1 MKLVFCGTP
10 HFAVPTLGALLAAG
24 HQIPLVVTQPDRPV
38 GRAKELMAPPV
49 KVAVIGCG
57 QPRGAEGALL
67 SMLATGDLKAKL
79 PT

>member
-10 HFAVPTLGALLAAG
+10 HFAVPTLEALLAAG

-49 KVAVIGCG
+49 KVAALSASIEVT
-57 QPRGAEGALL
+57 QPEKIRNNQDFRARL
-67 SMLATGDLKAKL
+67 
-79 PT
+79 

>member
-1 MKLVFCGTP
+1 MTIRN
-10 HFAVPTLGALLAAG
+10 T
-24 HQIPLVVTQPDRPV
+24 
-38 GRAKELMAPPV
+38 PPV